1 MGFLSP
7 WFLAAIAAVGLPIW
21 LHLLRQYR
29 QTPRPFSSVM
39 FFERRSQSSVR
50 HKRLRYLVLL
60 TLRCA
65 LLILLAL
72 AFANPF
78 VNRTSATAGRRKLTI
93 IAVDRSFSMRY
104 GRDLDQ
110 AKDAARRVIASLP
123 GRDLAQVL
131 AIDSHVEAM
140 TQPEV
145 DKNALRSAVDA
156 IHATDQASSFG
167 ELTRALR
174 VMDQTTG
181 MRLNVHFV
189 SDMQESSMPGFRDLR
204 LGPHTTLVLHRVG
217 GRARPNWAVESVTA
231 PPHVYDAN
239 STRLTTTITGWQTS
253 AVLRKVTLYLDNK
266 AVASKEVEIPANGRA
281 QTEFLAFNVPYGFH
295 RGEVR
300 IQPHDELSQ
309 DDSFPFAVERSD
321 PQKVL
326 FLYVGGRAQQAFYYK
341 AAIESASNTG
351 LIIDPEPIERVSS
364 LDLSKFAYV
373 VLNDPGA
380 VDSGIAQKL
389 CGYLSRGGAVFIAIG
404 RNTDRAGKVPLYGS
418 RIVGE
423 HDTERAAAL
432 NADEPML
439 RGLAQLENVQFFE
452 NGTVA
457 VKPDSRVV
465 ARLADGAP
473 LLVEARMGEGKLLVF
488 DSSLDGTSS
497 DFPLHASFVP
507 FVVQTGH
514 YLAGFEETTPSLAA
528 GTAIPLRKTRD
539 QSTAA
544 DVIGPG
550 GKHELSLNDASRAMS
565 YTLLEDGFYEIQR
578 ADHRRLLAA
587 VHADRRES
595 DLRPA
600 PDETLD
606 LWRNTGD
613 SQPAVQ
619 SGGIE
624 KQTRPWSLWR
634 YAMFLVLLAAVM
646 ESIFARRYLKE
657 EKPAV

>member
-7 WFLAAIAAVGLPIW
+7 WFLAAIAAVGLPLW
-21 LHLLRQYR
+21 LHLLRQYK

-39 FFERRSQSSVR
+39 FFERRLQSSVR

-60 TLRCA
+60 ALRCS
-65 LLILLAL
+65 LLVFLAL

-78 VNRTSATAGRRKLTI
+78 VNRVSATAGRRKLTI
-93 IAVDRSFSMRY
+93 IAVDHSFSMRH
-104 GRDLDQ
+104 GRDLEK
-110 AKDAARRVIASLP
+110 AKDAARGVIANLP

-140 TQPEV
+140 SQPEF

-167 ELTRALR
+167 EFTRTLR

-181 MRLNVHFV
+181 MRLNVHFI
-189 SDMQESSMPGFRDLR
+189 SDMQESSMPGFRDLQ
-204 LGPHTTLVLHRVG
+204 LGPHTTLELHRIG
-217 GRARPNWAVESVTA
+217 ERTRPNWAVESVNA

-239 STRLTTTITGWQTS
+239 STRLTATVAGWHTA
-253 AVLRKVTLYLDNK
+253 AVLRKVAVYLDNK
-266 AVASKEVEIPANGRA
+266 QIASKEVEVPANGRA
-281 QTEFLAFNVPYGFH
+281 QTEFVAFNVPYGLH

-300 IQPHDELSQ
+300 IQPHDGLPE

-326 FLYVGGRAQQAFYYK
+326 FLYAGGRAQQAFYYK
-341 AAIESASNTG
+341 AAMESASNTG
-351 LIIDPEPIERVSS
+351 LIVDPEPIERASR

-389 CGYLSRGGAVFIAIG
+389 CGYLGRGGAAFIAIG

-423 HDTERAAAL
+423 HDAERAVAFAQ
-432 NADEPML
+432 DEPVL
-439 RGLAQLENVQFFE
+439 RGLTQMENVQFFE

-465 ARLADGAP
+465 ARLADGSP
-473 LLVEARMGEGKLLVF
+473 LLIEARMGEGRLLVF
-488 DSSLDGTSS
+488 DSSLDGSSS

-514 YLAGFEETTPSLAA
+514 FLAGFEESTPSLAA
-528 GTAIPLRKTRD
+528 GAAIALRKTRD

-544 DVIGPG
+544 DVIGPD
-550 GKHELSLNDASRAMS
+550 GKHKLSLNDASRAMS
-565 YTLLEDGFYEIQR
+565 YTLLDDGFYEIQR

-595 DLRPA
+595 DLAAA

-613 SQPAVQ
+613 SRPAVQ
-619 SGGIE
+619 TGGIE
-624 KQTRPWSLWR
+624 KQMRPWSLWR
-634 YAMFLVLLAAVM
+634 YVMLLALLAAVV